1 MQVKS
6 FHCAKYS
13 LYTVKI
19 VLHLNDINFDNNL
32 VTIINIPTQVVL
44 STLDAVFS
52 SQDLQDDCPVKFW
65 YCPSAHI
72 TQLKPL
78 KYLPGG
84 HLTIKR

>member
-1 MQVKS
+1 MQNIP
-6 FHCAKYS
+6 Y
-13 LYTVKI
+13 I
-19 VLHLNDINFDNNL
+19 QLNFVTFERLKFDNNL
-32 VTIINIPTQVVL
+32 VHKINIPTQVVL
-44 STLDAVFS
+44 STLEAVFS

-72 TQLKPL
+72 TQLNPL

>member
-1 MQVKS
+1 MQVNS
-6 FHCAKYS
+6 SLHFAKYS
-13 LYTVKI
+13 LYSW
-19 VLHLNDINFDNNL
+19 NF
-32 VTIINIPTQVVL
+32 VTFERWLKVDKMDIPTQVVL

-72 TQLKPL
+72 TQLYPL

-84 HLTIKR
+84 HFTIKR